1 MTPAMTW
8 VVLGLVALQASAG
21 QLQFRHLADIP
32 MEQTPRQIAFSESG
46 EHFGV
51 PSPQMPGT
59 SADGQAPA
67 LLAQVAAASR
77 IYFLDESG
85 AGVDAN
91 APIEPIRHLYMVQ
104 GATKQ
109 EVTTPEL
116 GEIVDI
122 DLDSLTKAVQAP

>member
-77 IYFLDESG
+77 IYFLDE
-85 AGVDAN
+85 
-91 APIEPIRHLYMVQ
+91 
-104 GATKQ
+104 
-109 EVTTPEL
+109 VTPPEL